1 VVPVTGVSER
11 GEAALSEQP
20 PDKQPETGIVILY
33 HGCHKNEC
41 RTIRS
46 GDLGMNQDS
55 ILRYSSGCG
64 ERTRRRLGHRLPDV
78 LKPAKPRRHLQ
89 CLAGNVDWVTG
100 KPHWQS

>member
-1 VVPVTGVSER
+1 VVPVTGVSDR

-64 ERTRRRLGHRLPDV
+64 ERTRRIGPELRTCRAKGAL
-78 LKPAKPRRHLQ
+78 PAKVAVPVEPWACSQ
-89 CLAGNVDWVTG
+89 F
-100 KPHWQS
+100 